1 MKSEYIGIVILL
13 VIVLLV
19 AILVYL
25 SQGLLRKY
33 KREIKNAFL
42 EEHATKEEILTQKD
56 LLHLPMAVQKY
67 LTYVGV
73 VGKEKVHSFKMT
85 AEGEIKMTMDS
96 AWSKIKVDQNNFVGN
111 KLVRLFFLR
120 MNMFGIPVYALHS
133 YTDREASMLGK
144 IAGFFTVINAK
155 GKEMR
160 ISDTI
165 TLLND
170 MCLIAPATLIDRRIT
185 WEEIDEATVK
195 AIFTTEYCTV
205 SAILYFNNNDQL
217 INFTT
222 EERYYA
228 GANNTYETVSWSTPF
243 YEYKEMN
250 GLMLPKAGEATW
262 NLPDKDYTY
271 CKFTDIKSVVYNMK

>member
-1 MKSEYIGIVILL
+1 MKSEYIIIVILL
-13 VIVLLV
+13 GIVLLV
-19 AILVYL
+19 AILVYQ
-25 SQGLLRKY
+25 SQNLLRKY
-33 KREIKNAFL
+33 KREIKKALL
-42 EEHATKEEILTQKD
+42 EEQGIKEEILTPKD
-56 LLHLPMAVQKY
+56 LLHLPTAVQKY

-85 AEGEIKMTMDS
+85 AEGEIKMTMDA
-96 AWSKIKVDQNNFVGN
+96 AWSKIKIEQNNFVGN

-144 IAGFFTVINAK
+144 IAGLFPVINAK

-185 WEEIDEATVK
+185 WEEIDETTVK
-195 AIFTTEYCTV
+195 AIFTTKYCTV
-205 SAILYFNNNDQL
+205 SAILYFNDNDQL

-243 YEYKEMN
+243 YEYKKMN

-262 NLPDKDYTY
+262 NFPDRDYTY
-271 CKFTDIKSVVYNMK
+271 CKFTDIKNVVYNMK

>member
-1 MKSEYIGIVILL
+1 MKSEYIIIVILL
-13 VIVLLV
+13 GIVLLV
-19 AILVYL
+19 AILVYQ

-33 KREIKNAFL
+33 KREIKKALL
-42 EEHATKEEILTQKD
+42 EEQGIKEEILTPKD
-56 LLHLPMAVQKY
+56 LLHLPTAVQKY

-85 AEGEIKMTMDS
+85 AEGEIKMTMDA
-96 AWSKIKVDQNNFVGN
+96 AWSKIKIEQNNFVGN

-144 IAGFFTVINAK
+144 IAGLFPVINAK

-185 WEEIDEATVK
+185 WEEIDETTVK
-195 AIFTTEYCTV
+195 AIFNTKYCTV
-205 SAILYFNNNDQL
+205 SAILYFNDNDQL

-243 YEYKEMN
+243 YEYKMMN
-250 GLMLPKAGEATW
+250 GLMLPKVGEATW
-262 NLPDKDYTY
+262 NFPDRDYTY
-271 CKFTDIKSVVYNMK
+271 CKFTDIKNVVYNMK